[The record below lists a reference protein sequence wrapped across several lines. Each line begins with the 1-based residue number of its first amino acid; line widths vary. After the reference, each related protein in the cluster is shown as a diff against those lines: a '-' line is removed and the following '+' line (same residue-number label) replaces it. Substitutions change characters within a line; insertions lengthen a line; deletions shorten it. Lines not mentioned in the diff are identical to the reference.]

1 MNSSRMTSRI
11 LEDVKINV
19 KMKLSGLWVALMFFY
34 LYRDVLG
41 FYAPGHLEALI
52 AGEVAGIPITQVF
65 LLGSAVLMAIPSLM
79 VFLSLALKAKANR
92 WVNIILGIVHIA
104 ILAGTSF
111 VGEISPL
118 YIFYVIVEF
127 VLMALIVWHAWRW
140 PAREA

>member
-1 MNSSRMTSRI
+1 MNSNRQTAR
-11 LEDVKINV
+11 LLDVQINV
-19 KMKLSGLWVALMFFY
+19 KIKLSALWVALMFFY
-34 LYRDVLG
+34 LYRDVLA
-41 FYAPGHLEALI
+41 FYEPGHLEALI